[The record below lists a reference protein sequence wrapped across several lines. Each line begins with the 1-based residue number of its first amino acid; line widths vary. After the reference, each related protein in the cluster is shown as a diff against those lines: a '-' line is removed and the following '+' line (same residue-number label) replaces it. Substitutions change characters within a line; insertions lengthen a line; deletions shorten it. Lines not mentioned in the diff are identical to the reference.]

1 MEAIKNFLQLIND
14 NWTLIITIIGL
25 GLAIYKK
32 IVNYINLSEEKK
44 IEIALE
50 QIRKVMLELV
60 TKAETEYKLDTGKL
74 KRSKVLNEVYTRYP
88 ILKDIIKQ
96 EELEKRLDEIIDEN
110 LNTMKDMLSNNR
122 EFYKLVYGKYPEE

>member
-32 IVNYINLSEEKK
+32 IVSFISLSEEKK

-88 ILKDIIKQ
+88 ILKDIVKQ

>member
-32 IVNYINLSEEKK
+32 IVNFINLSEEKK